1 MLTFILILTKKT
13 SYTNQIKTI
22 IMKNKKDF
30 IHTGDV
36 QAIETKL
43 PKGLRAIERKPV
55 AYGEKSGH
63 LHIITGDYQMLE
75 DEKTKDVYV
84 VIGAQGAWSQHVHE
98 TIWKK
103 SNFDTLEVL
112 EKADHKPARL
122 LPNKTYRIGIHK
134 AYSPYEKIMNK
145 VID

>member
-1 MLTFILILTKKT
+1 
-13 SYTNQIKTI
+13 
-22 IMKNKKDF
+22 MKNKKDF

-36 QAIETKL
+36 QAVESIL
-43 PKGLRAIERKPV
+43 PKNAKAISKKPV

-63 LHIITGDYQMLE
+63 LHVITGDYEMLE

-84 VIGAQGAWSQHVHE
+84 KVGPEGAWSQHIHE

-103 SNFDTLEVL
+103 ANFDTKEVL

-122 LPNKTYRIGIHK
+122 LPNKVYRIGIHK
-134 AYSPYEKIMNK
+134 AYNPYKKIFEK

>member
-1 MLTFILILTKKT
+1 MKKKEV
-13 SYTNQIKTI
+13 QA
-22 IMKNKKDF
+22 KDF

-36 QAIETKL
+36 QAVESAL
-43 PKGLRAIERKPV
+43 PKSVTKIERKPV

-63 LHIITGDYQMLE
+63 LHVITGDYEMFE
-75 DEKTKDVYV
+75 EEKTKDVYV
-84 VIGAQGAWSQHVHE
+84 TVGPGGALSQHVHE

-103 SNFDTLEVL
+103 AGFDTQELL

-122 LPNKTYRIGIHK
+122 LPNKTYRIGIHQ
-134 AYSPYEKIMNK
+134 AYNPYKKIQEK

>member
-1 MLTFILILTKKT
+1 
-13 SYTNQIKTI
+13 
-22 IMKNKKDF
+22 MKNKKDF

-43 PKGLRAIERKPV
+43 PSSARSIAKKPV

-63 LHIITGDYQMLE
+63 LHVITGDYEMLE
-75 DEKTKDVYV
+75 DEKKDVYV
-84 VIGAQGAWSQHVHE
+84 KVGKGGAWSQHVHE

-103 SNFDTLEVL
+103 ANYDTMEQLQ
-112 EKADHKPARL
+112 KADHKPARL
-122 LPNKTYRIGIHK
+122 LPNKVYRIGIHQ
-134 AYSPYEKIMNK
+134 AYDPYLKIKNK